1 MKFLGILHLEGKT
14 ATGIRVPPEVV
25 AGLGH
30 SKRPPVRVTIN
41 GYSYRSTIAPMGGD
55 FWIPVSAENRNGAGV
70 VAGQEVEVDVELDT
84 APRQVEVPPDFAEAL
99 AAAPA
104 AKRFFEG
111 LSYSQ
116 QRWFVLNIQDAKTPE
131 TRARRVAGAVQRL
144 NEGRGQR

>member
-1 MKFLGILHLEGKT
+1 
-14 ATGIRVPPEVV
+14 
-25 AGLGH
+25 
-30 SKRPPVRVTIN
+30 
-41 GYSYRSTIAPMGGD
+41 MGGD